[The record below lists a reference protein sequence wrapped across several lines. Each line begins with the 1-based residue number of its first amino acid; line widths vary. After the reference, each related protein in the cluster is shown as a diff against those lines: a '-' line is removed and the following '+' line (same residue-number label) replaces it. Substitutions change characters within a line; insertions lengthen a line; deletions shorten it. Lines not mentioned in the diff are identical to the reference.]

1 MKNTLLLY
9 VRSVVLMGVALLP
22 SLSYADVIWP
32 AIVSVTDENLL
43 ILRSTRMPRG
53 DTVLTEN
60 IDEMDVSLSQD
71 VTIHANDC
79 GPSRLLL
86 VPSADEGGTREIIFF
101 LTDYDLTFKM
111 NSKKDEFSIEKF
123 NAGDVIFI
131 MNNGH
136 ELEFKPSKHVRPV
149 VFPLPATATWYGS
162 HVFDILD
169 QDVVWDGHIRLPG
182 GLTTIT
188 ASTVDVNIFI
198 TKEAKF
204 RNSKNT
210 DSTLRIN
217 ALLGRTVTIY
227 LDRELE
233 FESDNG
239 YELTL
244 ELGGNGLVRIVRQ
257 P

>member
-1 MKNTLLLY
+1 MKNTVLLR
-9 VRSVVLMGVALLP
+9 VRTAMLMGVILLP
-22 SLSYADVIWP
+22 SLSYGDAVWP
-32 AIVSVTDENLL
+32 AIVSVTDEDLV

-71 VTIHANDC
+71 VTICANDC

-86 VPSADEGGTREIIFF
+86 VPTADEGGLREIIFF
-101 LTDYDLTFKM
+101 VNDYNLTFKM
-111 NSKKDEFSIEKF
+111 HSKEDEFSIEKI

-136 ELEFKPSKHVRPV
+136 ELEFKPSSHVRPI
-149 VFPLPATATWYGS
+149 VFPLPGTVRWHGN

-169 QDVVWDGHIRLPG
+169 QDVVWDGHMRLPG

-198 TKEAKF
+198 SKEAKF

-217 ALLGRTVTIY
+217 ALIGRTVTIY

-239 YELTL
+239 YELIF